1 MKETIIKFEK
11 GPHKEKIKKAINKT
25 SNKNFTALCNW
36 KNENIDF
43 MNYHDKQAYYAKT
56 MSNIGKPVGEV
67 EDKIIK
73 NICKENYVK
82 E

>member
-1 MKETIIKFEK
+1 MGKRFIKRK
-11 GPHKEKIKKAINKT
+11 NKKVINKT
-25 SNKNFTALCNW
+25 SNKNFTTLCKW
-36 KNENIDF
+36 QNENNDF
-43 MNYHDKQAYYAKT
+43 MEYHTKQAYYAKT
-56 MSNIGKPVGEV
+56 MSNIGKPLSEV

>member
-1 MKETIIKFEK
+1 MEY
-11 GPHKEKIKKAINKT
+11 
-25 SNKNFTALCNW
+25 
-36 KNENIDF
+36 D
-43 MNYHDKQAYYAKT
+43 DKQAYYAKT

-73 NICKENYVK
+73 TICKENYVK